1 MKWSRKRLRPERGD
15 GATRGDAAPPS
26 ESSRR
31 WGPAGIEKCSPGR
44 RSASIILFCVLVSAS
59 GCRQDMHN
67 QPKYIPLRDSAF
79 FKDNSSARPLPDD
92 TVARGTLEDDSSFY
106 TGKNGTAEVDA
117 LPFPLTQQV
126 LDRGEDRFNIYCA
139 PCHDRNGTGN
149 GMIVRRGYRQPPSY
163 HIDRLRQAPLGHFFD
178 VMTNGFG
185 AMPDYRAQIAAR
197 DRWAIAAYIRALQ
210 YSQNAAVA
218 DLTPDDRQKL
228 SQPAPSQAE
237 GAAKH

>member
-1 MKWSRKRLRPERGD
+1 MK
-15 GATRGDAAPPS
+15 
-26 ESSRR
+26 SSRSL
-31 WGPAGIEKCSPGR
+31 A
-44 RSASIILFCVLVSAS
+44 AALLYLAMTA

-67 QPKYIPLRDSAF
+67 QPKYIPLRHSEF
-79 FKDNSSARPLPDD
+79 FKDGSSARPLPDD
-92 TVARGTLEDDSSFY
+92 TVARGTLQDDSPFF
-106 TGKNGTAEVDA
+106 TGKNGSVLVDT
-117 LPFPLTQQV
+117 LPLPLTQQV
-126 LDRGEDRFNIYCA
+126 LDRGENRFDIYCA

-185 AMPDYRAQIAAR
+185 AMPDYRAQIAPR

-210 YSQNAAVA
+210 YSQNAAA
-218 DLTPDDRQKL
+218 TDLTPEERQKL
-228 SQPAPSQAE
+228 SEPARSPSE